1 VLHYSLILV
10 SCSSTDF
17 LDNYGLCYRLMKD
30 PHLAEQKPQFPENL
44 YLEHLI
50 GQKDT
55 GINHFC
61 GIFFDNFYLGSS

>member
-1 VLHYSLILV
+1 
-10 SCSSTDF
+10 
-17 LDNYGLCYRLMKD
+17 MKD